1 MDVEEDVEKGGKYR
15 VQSNSKGTEV
25 YVPPA
30 IMIEALGAF
39 AVTHDEVYRN

>member
-1 MDVEEDVEKGGKYR
+1 MDVEEDEEDGSEYR

-30 IMIEALGAF
+30 IIIEAGAF
-39 AVTHDEVYRN
+39 AVTHGP